1 MVCTYQACAVPMNR
15 IQFQPGMSLS
25 QFLEL
30 YGTEEQCEV
39 ALEQVR

>member
-1 MVCTYQACAVPMNR
+1 MSMHR

-30 YGTEEQCEV
+30 YGTEKQCEA
-39 ALEQVR
+39 ALEEAR

>member
-1 MVCTYQACAVPMNR
+1 MAVSR

-30 YGTEEQCEV
+30 YSIEEQCEA